1 MGIIRNAGIPYS
13 VIPGNHDVNLSTGDT
28 TYYDKYFPY
37 TDFTSYPW
45 YGSGQYPPA
54 NGVPSPN
61 YPANSNTSNYE
72 TFSAMGQNFVI
83 LNLAC
88 TPNVLVN
95 PGLYA
100 WANEVL
106 SYYSNYKA
114 IVVTHGYIDTNGNYT
129 DSSNVSG
136 IEIWNNIV
144 NPNSNVVAVI
154 CGHVWGEC
162 HASVTAEHGNT
173 VENLLFDSQNDPN
186 GGDGW
191 LRLYKFYPQLNEVS
205 VTTYSPYLDQY
216 DTSSAGQFDF
226 SLNMTNTP
234 TVTSLTSSANPSAYG
249 QSVTFTAAISPIPD
263 GGTVQFQ
270 IDGTN
275 FGSAVTVSNGSV
287 TSNPVSTLTVTN
299 HTITAVYSGDN
310 NFAASI
316 GTLVQTITTSTSTVW
331 DLNGDHVCNI
341 GDVVVIG
348 LHWGETG
355 DAGWIPE
362 DLNDDGVINI
372 GDVVVLGLHWGQTW

>member
-1 MGIIRNAGIPYS
+1 M
-13 VIPGNHDVNLSTGDT
+13 
-28 TYYDKYFPY
+28 
-37 TDFTSYPW
+37 
-45 YGSGQYPPA
+45 
-54 NGVPSPN
+54 
-61 YPANSNTSNYE
+61 
-72 TFSAMGQNFVI
+72 
-83 LNLAC
+83 
-88 TPNVLVN
+88 
-95 PGLYA
+95 
-100 WANEVL
+100 L

-136 IEIWNNIV
+136 VEIWNNIV

-162 HASVTAEHGNT
+162 HASITAEHGNT

-205 VTTYSPYLDQY
+205 VTIYSPYLDQY

-249 QSVTFTAAISPIPD
+249 QSVTFTTAISPIPD
-263 GGTVQFQ
+263 GGTMQFQ

-287 TSNPVSTLTVTN
+287 TSNPVSTLTVTD

-316 GTLVQTITTSTSTVW
+316 ATLVQTITSSASTAW

-348 LHWGETG
+348 LHWGESG
-355 DAGWIPE
+355 NSGWIPE